1 MSNQTEKAS
10 REELL
15 TALVRQTRLSQI
27 ASDKMDD
34 AFCRRAGIN
43 LSDARCVDL
52 LDVLG
57 PMTAGELAAAASL
70 SPGAVTSLLDR
81 LEEAGMVTRSR
92 DAGDR
97 RRVVVELTDHARK
110 LAWDAYGPM
119 ADYGRPYLD
128 QLSDEE
134 LARLVG
140 FLEVATEVNERR
152 ARELREEKG

>member
-1 MSNQTEKAS
+1 MSNQAEQKS

-15 TALVRQTRLSQI
+15 TALLRQTRLSQI

-34 AFCRRAGIN
+34 AFCRRAGVN
-43 LSDARCVDL
+43 PSDARCLDL

-57 PMTAGELAAAASL
+57 AMTAGELAAAASL

-81 LEEAGMVTRSR
+81 LEALGMVTRTR
-92 DAGDR
+92 DERDR
-97 RRVVVELTDHARK
+97 RRVVVEITNHARR

-119 ADYGRPYLD
+119 ADYGRAYLD
-128 QLSDEE
+128 ELSDEE

-140 FLEVATEVNERR
+140 FLEMATEVNERR
-152 ARELREEKG
+152 ARELRDDQG

>member
-43 LSDARCVDL
+43 LSDARCLDV

-57 PMTAGELAAAASL
+57 PLTAGELAAAASL
-70 SPGAVTSLLDR
+70 SPGAVTSLMDR
-81 LEEAGMVTRSR
+81 LEDLDLVTRTR
-92 DAGDR
+92 DEGDR
-97 RRVVVELTDHARK
+97 RRVVVELTDHARQ
-110 LAWDAYGPM
+110 LAWDAYGPL

-128 QLSDEE
+128 ALSDEE

-140 FLEVATEVNERR
+140 YLEVATEVNERR
-152 ARELREEKG
+152 ARELREQKE

>member
-97 RRVVVELTDHARK
+97 RRVVVELTDHART